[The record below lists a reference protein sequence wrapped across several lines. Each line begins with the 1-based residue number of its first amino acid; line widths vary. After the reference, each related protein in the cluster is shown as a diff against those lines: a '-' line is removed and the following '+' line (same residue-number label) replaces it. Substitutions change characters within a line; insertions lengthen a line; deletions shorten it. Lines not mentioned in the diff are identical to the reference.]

1 MHAAAGKLCG
11 KAEITEVNNKDG
23 KTCSY
28 KVGDK
33 ATGKISVAKHNHKNC
48 SRAKNEAVKILENGG
63 AGCVAKHD
71 NQNCWSCG

>member
-1 MHAAAGKLCG
+1 MHAAAGKICG
-11 KAEITEVNNKDG
+11 KAEITKVDKDG

-33 ATGKISVAKHNHKNC
+33 ATGKISAPKHDHKNC
-48 SRAKNEAVKILENGG
+48 SKAKDAAVKILENGG

-71 NQNCWSCG
+71 NQNCWACG